1 MKASEF
7 KANGYCN
14 ISNIGSIEIML
25 SQSGDGIIYRYF
37 GKLAKR
43 WQEIK
48 YTNSGR
54 PFFRVNKKAYYLDE
68 FLKIR

>member
-7 KANGYCN
+7 KAHAVCAICNNG
-14 ISNIGSIEIML
+14 GLEIMI
-25 SQSGDGIIYRYF
+25 DRTNDKVIYRYF
-37 GKLAKR
+37 GNLAKR

-54 PFFRVNKKAYYLDE
+54 PFFRVNKKAYYLDMFE
-68 FLKIR
+68 KI